1 VREAGAEDREA
12 IRRILDASWGSTT
25 VIAHGCAYDAAK
37 LPALLAEQDGVAV
50 GLLTYSVADHAL
62 EVVSIDAVIPRGGV
76 GSALLAG
83 AADLARKAGARR
95 LWLITTN
102 DNLDA
107 LRFYQRRGMRITG
120 VAPGALDAS
129 RALKPSIPLIGEY
142 GIPLRDELTLEL
154 KL

>member
-1 VREAGAEDREA
+1 M
-12 IRRILDASWGSTT
+12 
-25 VIAHGCAYDAAK
+25 IAHGCAYDAAK

-107 LRFYQRRGMRITG
+107 LRFYQRRGMRITE